1 MVKEV
6 IFELSLKK
14 SNPHFPTWELPR
26 GPERPNISKIYYNH
40 HAPSL
45 SFFASFLKMR
55 GEQDLSGNVCF
66 ALSLSLSS
74 NSNRYEDKSL
84 SHSSLFLSSSKLLLK
99 VGNFLSESQNTD
111 MSMKGS
117 SQQCHSHP
125 QLARISIKGLSHTKD
140 QITRG

>member
-66 ALSLSLSS
+66 ALSLS
-74 NSNRYEDKSL
+74 
-84 SHSSLFLSSSKLLLK
+84 
-99 VGNFLSESQNTD
+99 QATATD
-111 MSMKGS
+111 M
-117 SQQCHSHP
+117 
-125 QLARISIKGLSHTKD
+125 RIKASPTHLSFCPV
-140 QITRG
+140 QSYC